1 MSACKGDCLKKGL
14 QPNKM
19 NIFSQYLLRVKQN
32 IHIIFAM
39 SPISNNFSTRLR
51 MFPSLVNCCTLDWF
65 S

>member
-1 MSACKGDCLKKGL
+1 MSTCKGDCLKKGL

-39 SPISNNFSTRLR
+39 SPISRDFSTRLR